1 MIVCDVSAPTFSVLA
16 VTSPRLAVFDVKL
29 SIEAVTDVR
38 LSNEAVS
45 ADTPLDVTAKAFFL
59 LSSPS
64 PTPTVKIVSPL
75 TDWLY
80 FPTAVS
86 LSLVAWRLWFFSMS
100 ESFPSPF
107 SHKIWVLRA

>member
-1 MIVCDVSAPTFSVLA
+1 MIVCDVSVPTFSVLA
-16 VTSPRLAVFDVKL
+16 VTSPIFAV
-29 SIEAVTDVR
+29 IEDK

-59 LSSPS
+59 LSSSS

-75 TDWLY
+75 ILWLY

-86 LSLVAWRLWFFSMS
+86 LSLIACIRFGSS
-100 ESFPSPF
+100 R
-107 SHKIWVLRA
+107 HKVLDLR